1 MASYFLT
8 NKAVEDLSKI
18 WNYTYEIWSESHAD
32 RYYNLLL
39 DSCHKLSQAPNLG
52 KRYENINNGLLGYR
66 TGRHIIFYR
75 EMEASKIEIVRIM
88 HGRMDLKYR
97 IRE

>member
-1 MASYFLT
+1 MTSCVLT

-18 WNYTYEIWSESHAD
+18 WDYTYETWSENQAN

-39 DSCHKLSQAPNLG
+39 DSFHKLSQTPNLG
-52 KRYENINNGLLGYR
+52 KRYENITNGLLGYI
-66 TGRHIIFYR
+66 TGRHIFFYR
-75 EMEASKIEIVRIM
+75 EMEASKIEIVRIL